1 MAFNASAIFRQMVA
15 DTFAGTSV
23 FDLNAPSDTY
33 KVALYNNTGTPDKD
47 ATAALSAY
55 NGAASAWVVANE
67 VSQAVQWPAAGVAAA
82 GMTITVPAS
91 GVIMLDAT
99 DTASG
104 GSATLANVYGSLL
117 YNDTKTTP
125 VADQGVCYNYFGG
138 LNGVTNGTLTV
149 VWNVNG
155 LFRITV

>member
-1 MAFNASAIFRQMVA
+1 MPFTASAIFRQTVA
-15 DTFAGTSV
+15 DTLAGTSV
-23 FDLNAPSDTY
+23 FDLNAPTDTY

-47 ATAALSAY
+47 VAAAASAY
-55 NGAASAWVVANE
+55 NTGQWVVANE
-67 VSQAVQWPAAGVAAA
+67 VSQAVTWPAGGVAAA
-82 GMTITVPAS
+82 SLTITTPS
-91 GVIMLDAT
+91 TGVIMFDAA

-104 GSATLANVYGSLL
+104 ASATLANVFGSLL

-138 LNGVTNGTLTV
+138 TNSVTSGVLTV
-149 VWNVNG
+149 VWNANG

>member
-1 MAFNASAIFRQMVA
+1 MAFSASAIFRQMVA

-23 FDLNAPSDTY
+23 FDLNAPADVY

-47 ATAALSAY
+47 ATAVLSAY
-55 NGAASAWVVANE
+55 NGAASAWVLANE
-67 VSQAVQWPAAGVAAA
+67 VSQAVQWPVGGVAAA
-82 GMTITVPAS
+82 GMLITTPIT

-104 GSATLANVYGSLL
+104 AAATLANVFGSLL
-117 YNDTKTTP
+117 YDDTRAAP
-125 VADQGVCYNYFGG
+125 VADQGICFNYFGG
-138 LNGVTNGTLTV
+138 TNSVTNGTMTV

>member
-23 FDLNAPSDTY
+23 FDLNAPSDVY

-55 NGAASAWVVANE
+55 NGATSAWVVANE
-67 VSQAVQWPAAGVAAA
+67 VSQAVQWPAGGVTAS
-82 GMTITVPAS
+82 GLTITVPSS
-91 GVIMLDAT
+91 GVIRFDMT

-104 GSATLANVYGSLL
+104 GSATLANVYGSLT

-125 VADQGVCYNYFGG
+125 VQDPGVCFNYFGG
-138 LNGVTNGTLTV
+138 VNGVTNGTLTV
-149 VWNVNG
+149 VWHGNG
-155 LFRITV
+155 LWQITV

>member
-1 MAFNASAIFRQMVA
+1 MAFTASAIFRQTIA
-15 DTFAGTSV
+15 DTLAGTAV

-47 ATAALSAY
+47 ATAANSAY
-55 NGAASAWVVANE
+55 NAGQWVTANE
-67 VSQAVQWPAAGVAAA
+67 VSQSVTWPAGGVALAA
-82 GMTITVPAS
+82 MTVTTPAT
-91 GVIMLDAT
+91 GVIQFDAQ

-104 GSATLANVYGSLL
+104 ASATLSNVYGSLV

-125 VADQGVCYNYFGG
+125 VADQGVCFNYFGG
-138 LNGVTNGTLTV
+138 ANSVTSGVLTV
-149 VWNVNG
+149 VWNTNG